1 MSEEIDYRPP
11 PAKALER
18 GKGDKGPDPRDQ
30 EITGRKLVE
39 TLGHFGVE
47 AKIVGVVSGPHV
59 SRYELRLAPGIKVK
73 KVTELAND
81 LAYALASTDIRILA
95 PIPGKQAVGVE
106 VPNARRRMVRLGDI
120 YAGRPEKTSPL
131 VAWLGK
137 GIDGNPVWT
146 DLAKMPHVLVA
157 GTTGS
162 GKCGCVNAILS
173 SILMQASPNEV
184 RLVLVDPKQVE
195 LNHYEN
201 VPHLLTPV
209 VTSPRLAANVLSNLI
224 GEMETRYGIMSEA
237 RCRNLV
243 ELNRNRQKKGEAPL
257 PHILCVIDELADLM
271 MVAPAEVEDS
281 IIRLAQKSRA
291 TGIHLV
297 LATQRPSTDIITGT
311 IKVNIPSRIAFAVS
325 SQTDSRVIL
334 DQGGA
339 ESLLGQ
345 GDMLFRGAGSSKL
358 QRVQGAFITEDEIA
372 RITNHWARQGEP
384 EFEAELL
391 ETPEEAV
398 EEGAATAT
406 STPTATTCSTRR
418 SGSSSQT
425 ETASV
430 SMIQRR
436 LRVGYTRAG
445 RLIDMLERRGVI
457 SGYEGSKPRQVLITQ
472 ADLNRVLAPAGQ
484 GRGRPTPSRRSTS
497 IPSLTR
503 PAGPW
508 LAAASGSFSR
518 VIRAGIVVTGTEVIT
533 GRISD
538 SNGPWVSEQLA
549 ELGVEVAHILVVADR
564 PDDLEAALRFLA
576 AEGMDLIVTSGG
588 LGPTADDLTA
598 EVVGRFAGRELVLD
612 EAMEEKIA
620 EILRGFA
627 KRGGFDFDEE
637 AMMEANRK
645 QAMVPEGAIA
655 LDPVGTAPGLVVPAG
670 ERVVIVL
677 PGPPRELQPMWPAAL
692 ETEPVREVLDRATPL
707 RGYTLRMF
715 GVPESEIAKSL
726 REIEGDGVDD
736 RRGRDHH
743 LPAPRR
749 DRDRR
754 PLPRRGGGG
763 RRRGARRASASATS
777 ATSSA
782 STARRSTRR
791 WRNCCEGGGWAW
803 PSPAAAACWRRGS
816 PTCPGASEYLAGS
829 VVAYS
834 NEAKDGAAR
843 RRPGADRGARARSR
857 RRSPRRWRSG
867 RWSASGPTSRSRS
880 PASPGPTAA
889 PRRSRSATSASTPAS
904 PTAPRSPATRSS
916 PAAASDIRE
925 RSALVGDAPAADPA
939 RRRRAAALGAISRS
953 SRASRRRLVAKAP

>member
-1 MSEEIDYRPP
+1 MFVRKKRAPARRKKSAAKRPKAKPQRGLHLPAGLEQRHLDLIGLLLVALGVYLTFVLFFGWEGGKVGYGAETGLEYLFGAVGARIFTVLTILAGGMLLTGTSVSALVRGTGRGARTAFRAVFRGGDAAARTVARTHMDWREQRQARSEAETAAGATDVMSSYPDTDEFEPTVQLAEEPEDEAELALAADGFDRELEEIATSEEDAVPAEALPETEQPELTPMGQKRGVTTSEEIDYRPP
-11 PAKALER
+11 APKVLER
-18 GKGDKGPDPRDQ
+18 GKNGDKGPDPRDH
-30 EITGRKLVE
+30 EIVGRKLVE

-73 KVTELAND
+73 KVTELSND

-106 VPNARRRMVRLGDI
+106 VPNTRRRIVRLGDI

-162 GKCGCVNAILS
+162 GKSGCVNAILS

-224 GEMETRYGIMSEA
+224 GEMESRYGIMSEA
-237 RCRNLV
+237 RCRNLN
-243 ELNRNRQKKGEAPL
+243 ELNRARAKAGEPPL

-339 ESLLGQ
+339 EALLGQ

-358 QRVQGAFITEDEIA
+358 QRVQGAFITEEEIA
-372 RITNHWARQGEP
+372 RITKHWARQGEP
-384 EFEAELL
+384 EFEQELL
-391 ETPEEAV
+391 ETPEEVAG
-398 EEGAATAT
+398 EGGEGDFDPDSDDLLDEAI
-406 STPTATTCSTRR
+406 RLVV
-418 SGSSSQT
+418 QT

-472 ADLNRVLAPAGQ
+472 ADLNRVLSPAGQ
-484 GRGRPTPSRRSTS
+484 EAPPQ
-497 IPSLTR
+497 P
-503 PAGPW
+503 
-508 LAAASGSFSR
+508 
-518 VIRAGIVVTGTEVIT
+518 
-533 GRISD
+533 
-538 SNGPWVSEQLA
+538 
-549 ELGVEVAHILVVADR
+549 VA
-564 PDDLEAALRFLA
+564 
-576 AEGMDLIVTSGG
+576 
-588 LGPTADDLTA
+588 
-598 EVVGRFAGRELVLD
+598 
-612 EAMEEKIA
+612 
-620 EILRGFA
+620 
-627 KRGGFDFDEE
+627 
-637 AMMEANRK
+637 
-645 QAMVPEGAIA
+645 
-655 LDPVGTAPGLVVPAG
+655 
-670 ERVVIVL
+670 
-677 PGPPRELQPMWPAAL
+677 
-692 ETEPVREVLDRATPL
+692 
-707 RGYTLRMF
+707 
-715 GVPESEIAKSL
+715 
-726 REIEGDGVDD
+726 VD
-736 RRGRDHH
+736 
-743 LPAPRR
+743 
-749 DRDRR
+749 
-754 PLPRRGGGG
+754 
-763 RRRGARRASASATS
+763 
-777 ATSSA
+777 
-782 STARRSTRR
+782 
-791 WRNCCEGGGWAW
+791 
-803 PSPAAAACWRRGS
+803 
-816 PTCPGASEYLAGS
+816 
-829 VVAYS
+829 
-834 NEAKDGAAR
+834 
-843 RRPGADRGARARSR
+843 
-857 RRSPRRWRSG
+857 
-867 RWSASGPTSRSRS
+867 
-880 PASPGPTAA
+880 
-889 PRRSRSATSASTPAS
+889 
-904 PTAPRSPATRSS
+904 
-916 PAAASDIRE
+916 
-925 RSALVGDAPAADPA
+925 ADPED
-939 RRRRAAALGAISRS
+939 
-953 SRASRRRLVAKAP
+953 

>member
-1 MSEEIDYRPP
+1 MEQRHLDLIGLFLVAFGVYLVFVLFAGWEGGKVGYGVETALDYLFGTVGAKIFTLLMLLVGGMLLTGTSVSTLARGIGRGLRAAVRAIFFGGNEAARTVARTHADWRQERETRAAETEAGPTDVMSSYPDTDEFEPTVQLAEEPEHEPDLGLAADDFDRELEEISTSEEEVVAEPAVEPGQVSLTPMGQARGVTTSDEIDYRPP
-11 PAKALER
+11 PAKVLER
-18 GKGDKGPDPRDQ
+18 GKNSDQGPDPRDH
-30 EITGRKLVE
+30 EIVGRKLVE

-106 VPNARRRMVRLGDI
+106 VPNTRRRIVRLGDI

-162 GKCGCVNAILS
+162 GKSGCVNAILS

-224 GEMETRYGIMSEA
+224 GEMESRYGIMSEA
-237 RCRNLV
+237 RCRNLG
-243 ELNRNRQKKGEAPL
+243 ELNRVRTKAGEAPL

-339 ESLLGQ
+339 EALLGQ

-372 RITNHWARQGEP
+372 RITNHWAKQGEP

-391 ETPEEAV
+391 ESPEEV
-398 EEGAATAT
+398 EDGGRDGDFDPDSDDLLDEAI
-406 STPTATTCSTRR
+406 RLVV
-418 SGSSSQT
+418 QT

-457 SGYEGSKPRQVLITQ
+457 SGYEGSKPRQVLIAQ
-472 ADLNRVLAPAGQ
+472 ADLSRVLAPAGQ
-484 GRGRPTPSRRSTS
+484 
-497 IPSLTR
+497 
-503 PAGPW
+503 
-508 LAAASGSFSR
+508 
-518 VIRAGIVVTGTEVIT
+518 
-533 GRISD
+533 
-538 SNGPWVSEQLA
+538 
-549 ELGVEVAHILVVADR
+549 
-564 PDDLEAALRFLA
+564 
-576 AEGMDLIVTSGG
+576 
-588 LGPTADDLTA
+588 
-598 EVVGRFAGRELVLD
+598 
-612 EAMEEKIA
+612 
-620 EILRGFA
+620 
-627 KRGGFDFDEE
+627 
-637 AMMEANRK
+637 
-645 QAMVPEGAIA
+645 
-655 LDPVGTAPGLVVPAG
+655 
-670 ERVVIVL
+670 
-677 PGPPRELQPMWPAAL
+677 
-692 ETEPVREVLDRATPL
+692 
-707 RGYTLRMF
+707 
-715 GVPESEIAKSL
+715 
-726 REIEGDGVDD
+726 
-736 RRGRDHH
+736 
-743 LPAPRR
+743 
-749 DRDRR
+749 
-754 PLPRRGGGG
+754 
-763 RRRGARRASASATS
+763 SASPETVS
-777 ATSSA
+777 A
-782 STARRSTRR
+782 
-791 WRNCCEGGGWAW
+791 
-803 PSPAAAACWRRGS
+803 
-816 PTCPGASEYLAGS
+816 
-829 VVAYS
+829 
-834 NEAKDGAAR
+834 D
-843 RRPGADRGARARSR
+843 AD
-857 RRSPRRWRSG
+857 
-867 RWSASGPTSRSRS
+867 
-880 PASPGPTAA
+880 
-889 PRRSRSATSASTPAS
+889 
-904 PTAPRSPATRSS
+904 
-916 PAAASDIRE
+916 
-925 RSALVGDAPAADPA
+925 LDA
-939 RRRRAAALGAISRS
+939 
-953 SRASRRRLVAKAP
+953 

>member
-1 MSEEIDYRPP
+1 MFVRKKRASARKAKAGKKRAKAAKPKGGLHLPAGLEQRHLDLIGLFLVAFGVYLVFVLFFGWEGGKVGYGVETGLTYLFGTVGARIFTVLLLLVGGMLLTGTSVSALVRGVGRGVKTTSRGIFHGSDAAAKTVARTHADWREQRQTRSEAATVAGATDVMSSYPDTDEFEPTVQLAEEPEDEPDLALAADDFDRELEDISTSEEDAVAIDPVVEPEQIALTPMGQKRGVTTSDEIDYRPP

-30 EITGRKLVE
+30 EVTGRKLVE

-106 VPNARRRMVRLGDI
+106 VPNARRRIVRLGDI

-162 GKCGCVNAILS
+162 GKSACVNGILS

-243 ELNRNRQKKGEAPL
+243 ELNRYRKKKGDAPL

-372 RITNHWARQGEP
+372 RITNHWAKQGEP

-391 ETPEEAV
+391 ETPEEVA
-398 EEGAATAT
+398 EEGREGDFDPDSDDLLDEAI
-406 STPTATTCSTRR
+406 RLVV
-418 SGSSSQT
+418 QT

-484 GRGRPTPSRRSTS
+484 G
-497 IPSLTR
+497 
-503 PAGPW
+503 
-508 LAAASGSFSR
+508 AA
-518 VIRAGIVVTGTEVIT
+518 
-533 GRISD
+533 
-538 SNGPWVSEQLA
+538 
-549 ELGVEVAHILVVADR
+549 
-564 PDDLEAALRFLA
+564 
-576 AEGMDLIVTSGG
+576 
-588 LGPTADDLTA
+588 
-598 EVVGRFAGRELVLD
+598 
-612 EAMEEKIA
+612 
-620 EILRGFA
+620 
-627 KRGGFDFDEE
+627 
-637 AMMEANRK
+637 
-645 QAMVPEGAIA
+645 PETIA
-655 LDPVGTAPGLVVPAG
+655 LESDP
-670 ERVVIVL
+670 
-677 PGPPRELQPMWPAAL
+677 
-692 ETEPVREVLDRATPL
+692 
-707 RGYTLRMF
+707 
-715 GVPESEIAKSL
+715 
-726 REIEGDGVDD
+726 
-736 RRGRDHH
+736 
-743 LPAPRR
+743 
-749 DRDRR
+749 
-754 PLPRRGGGG
+754 
-763 RRRGARRASASATS
+763 
-777 ATSSA
+777 
-782 STARRSTRR
+782 
-791 WRNCCEGGGWAW
+791 
-803 PSPAAAACWRRGS
+803 
-816 PTCPGASEYLAGS
+816 
-829 VVAYS
+829 
-834 NEAKDGAAR
+834 
-843 RRPGADRGARARSR
+843 
-857 RRSPRRWRSG
+857 
-867 RWSASGPTSRSRS
+867 
-880 PASPGPTAA
+880 
-889 PRRSRSATSASTPAS
+889 
-904 PTAPRSPATRSS
+904 
-916 PAAASDIRE
+916 
-925 RSALVGDAPAADPA
+925 DA
-939 RRRRAAALGAISRS
+939 
-953 SRASRRRLVAKAP
+953 